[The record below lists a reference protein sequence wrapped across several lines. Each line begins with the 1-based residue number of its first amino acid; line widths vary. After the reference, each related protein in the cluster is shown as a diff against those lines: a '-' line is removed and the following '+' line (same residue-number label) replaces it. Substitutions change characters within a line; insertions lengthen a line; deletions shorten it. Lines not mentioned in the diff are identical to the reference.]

1 MERKNK
7 ELLTEVLPVRD
18 GTLMI
23 DDATESYDDQMLE
36 DQEFIKQNFFI
47 GDHDYE

>member
-1 MERKNK
+1 MEQKQ
-7 ELLTEVLPVRD
+7 LLTEVLPVRD

-23 DDATESYDDQMLE
+23 DDATETDDDQMLE

-47 GDHDYE
+47 GGHDFD

>member
-23 DDATESYDDQMLE
+23 DDATETDDSQMLE
-36 DQEFIKQNFFI
+36 DQEFIKNNFFI
-47 GDHDYE
+47 GDIHYE